1 MPPPARLA
9 DSAPGATRPSKMNI
23 AILGLTATSYG
34 SLTYLKNFLPRLA
47 KLDRANHYDIFLP
60 ADRCAE
66 LEVPE
71 PNFRV
76 HVHGWAAK
84 SGAVRVAWEQL
95 IVPWIL
101 RAEQSA
107 AVYTTHNLAILLSR
121 VPSIIIVQNLEPFF
135 ARKFPNTL
143 RGKTRV
149 WLLRMLSKISL
160 RKSHRVIVLSDWEK
174 EFLVEQ
180 FHLPPEKLLVAC
192 PGVTEGFRPPAPGS
206 VASLRKQFGIGPPF
220 ILAGSR
226 LAGYGNLLNVAKA
239 YASLVKAN
247 RISMPLVIP
256 GEVWDAQYIG
266 RVKKLLCT
274 EGCSDR
280 VKFLGYVPHEA
291 MPLLL
296 GHAACFIFP
305 SLLEACGMTLIE
317 ALACGAPIL
326 CCNRRPMSDICGDAA
341 VFFDGESPEDI
352 SVKLFDVLS
361 QPSLAEKLSSR
372 AVARAGQFSWQE
384 GVEKVHR
391 AFLQLAAAP
400 RVASPEV
407 ATIPPERRG

>member
-1 MPPPARLA
+1 
-9 DSAPGATRPSKMNI
+9 MNI

-47 KLDRANHYDIFLP
+47 KLDGANQYDIFLP
-60 ADRCAE
+60 AGRCAE
-66 LEVPE
+66 LEVRA

-76 HVHGWAAK
+76 HARGWAAK
-84 SGAVRVAWEQL
+84 SGIFRVAWEQL

-101 RAEQSA
+101 RARHA
-107 AVYTTHNLAILLSR
+107 DAVYTTHNLAILFSR

-135 ARKFPNTL
+135 AGKFPNTL
-143 RGKTRV
+143 RRKARLR
-149 WLLRMLSKISL
+149 LLRLLSTVSL

-174 EFLVEQ
+174 EFLLEQ

-192 PGVTEGFRPPAPGS
+192 PGVTQGFRPPAPGT
-206 VASLRKQFGIGPPF
+206 AALLRERFGIEPPF

-226 LAGYGNLLNVAKA
+226 LSGYGNLLNLAKA

-266 RVKKLLCT
+266 RVWKLLRA
-274 EGCSDR
+274 EGCSGR
-280 VKFLGYVPHEA
+280 VKFLGYVPHET

-296 GHAACFIFP
+296 GHAACFVFP
-305 SLLEACGMTLIE
+305 SLLEACGMVLIE

-326 CCNRRPMSDICGDAA
+326 CCNRQPMSDICGDAA
-341 VFFDGESPEDI
+341 MFFDGENPGDI
-352 SVKLFDVLS
+352 AAKLFDVLS

-372 AVARAGQFSWQE
+372 AVARAAGFSWQE
-384 GVEKVHR
+384 GAEKVYR
-391 AFLQLAAAP
+391 AFLQLAAP
-400 RVASPEV
+400 RAASPEV
-407 ATIPPERRG
+407 AAISPERRG